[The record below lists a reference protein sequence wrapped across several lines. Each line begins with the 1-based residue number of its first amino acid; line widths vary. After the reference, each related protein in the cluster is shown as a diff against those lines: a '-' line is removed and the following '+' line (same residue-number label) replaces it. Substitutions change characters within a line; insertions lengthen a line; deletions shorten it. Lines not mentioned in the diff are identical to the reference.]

1 MVRSAH
7 PQTKGHTGH
16 RNTKEETN
24 MKKTII
30 ATACFALGT
39 LFNAAQAEMAVA
51 IAGPMSGQYASAG
64 DQIRKGAEM
73 ALADINARGGVLG
86 EKLTLEVGDDA
97 CDPKQ
102 AVSVANTMVNR
113 EIVFMHGHWCSSST
127 IPASDVYEESDILM
141 ATVST
146 NPQVTERGLQNIF
159 RIMGR
164 DDQQGMVAGTYIAEN
179 FKGKK
184 IAVVDDKSAYGKGL
198 ADEIAKAMSAKG
210 VEPTLRESLTAGEKD
225 YSGLVT
231 KLKRDGVSVMAYGG
245 YHTEVAL
252 ILRQARQAGL
262 DLTVMGGDTMTN
274 SELVTAAGDAADN
287 VLFTFSPDP
296 RKNPDAAPVVEKF
309 RAAKIEPEGYVL
321 YAYAAMQLFEQAAT
335 QAKSV
340 KFTDLEKTMRS
351 GTYKTVIGELS
362 FDKKGDQKA
371 PGFVVYKWTGGKYD
385 YVK

>member
-1 MVRSAH
+1 M
-7 PQTKGHTGH
+7 
-16 RNTKEETN
+16 N
-24 MKKTII
+24 KTLL
-30 ATACFALGT
+30 ATALAALG
-39 LFNAAQAEMAVA
+39 LAAQPALAELPVA
-51 IAGPMSGQYASAG
+51 IAGPMTGQYASAG

-73 ALADINARGGVLG
+73 AIADINASGGVLG
-86 EKLTLEVGDDA
+86 EKLVLEVGDDA

-102 AVSVANTMVNR
+102 AVSVANTMVNK

-127 IPASDVYEESDILM
+127 IPASDVYYEADIPM

-146 NPQVTERGLQNIF
+146 NPQVTERGLENIF

-164 DDQQGMVAGTYIAEN
+164 DDQQGMVAGTYLADH
-179 FKGKK
+179 FKGRK

-198 ADEIAKAMSAKG
+198 ADEIAKAMTARG
-210 VEPTLRESLTAGEKD
+210 VEPALRESITAGEKD

-231 KLKRDGVSVMAYGG
+231 KLKRDGVEVMAYGG

-252 ILRQARQAGL
+252 ILRQAQQAGL

-274 SELVTAAGDAADN
+274 SELVTAAGPAADK

-296 RKNPDAAPVVEKF
+296 RKNASAAPVVEKF

-335 QAKSV
+335 AAGS
-340 KFTDLEKTMRS
+340 TDYDALQKAMREGS
-351 GTYKTVIGELS
+351 FDTVIGNLS
-362 FDKKGDQKA
+362 FDAKGDQKA
-371 PGFVVYKWTGGKYD
+371 PGFVVYQWQGGQYD
-385 YVK
+385 YAR